1 MEAPT
6 IADMALLI
14 TENRAKKASPT
25 DLERM
30 LQELEN
36 PEDDYPN

>member
-6 IADMALLI
+6 VAEMALLI
-14 TENRAKKASPT
+14 TENRARDMDPT
-25 DLERM
+25 KLERM

-36 PEDDYPN
+36 LREEETD